1 MIKKNYFLWVLLLIA
16 ALMLVACG
24 QSSETAETSENTTD
38 ETSAAETAQD
48 EVPAESASN
57 EPVEIT
63 WWQLTGNDAQV
74 AAWDEIIAAFEAE
87 NPGINV
93 VLETR
98 GIDAQKEALRVAA
111 GTEAFPDIYFMWS
124 GLGLGGEFVS
134 AGMSAPLDEYYVQY
148 GWTDSLTA
156 PSLAAAQQY
165 GDGHYHGVMSEIHG
179 QALYYRKDAFEA
191 AGITAEPTT
200 YEELIAANDALL
212 AADYS
217 PIQFGGTV
225 NWHLMRLL
233 DNLLETTCGVETH
246 NQLKALEASWADTPC
261 VTEAFTELATWSE
274 KYIIPDFIG
283 ISNDESTQLLYA
295 GQAAMA
301 LEGDWMNAVFPTQDQ
316 DPNDYGLFL
325 FPAGTGRLYA
335 FAQGNY
341 IGANSPNKDEAAA
354 FLDYFSSEEVQ
365 SKYLGVFGS
374 ISVNENAV
382 AENPTELDTE
392 WSEIFNNATGSF
404 QNADQAFSLEV
415 TTEYW
420 RIQNLVA
427 TGELDP
433 AEAGA
438 EFQQFID
445 ANS

>member
-1 MIKKNYFLWVLLLIA
+1 MTKKYYFLLALLLVA
-16 ALMLVACG
+16 ALVLTACS
-24 QSSETAETSENTTD
+24 QTSEPAETPAD
-38 ETSAAETAQD
+38 EAPAAEVAPD
-48 EVPAESASN
+48 EAPADSASS

-74 AAWDEIIAAFEAE
+74 AAWDEIIAGFEAE
-87 NPGINV
+87 NPGITV
-93 VLETR
+93 LLETR

-111 GTEAFPDIYFMWS
+111 GTKAFPDIYFMWS

-134 AGMSAPLDEYYVQY
+134 AGMSAPLNEYYEQY

-165 GDGHYHGVMSEIHG
+165 GDGHYHGIMSEIHG

-200 YEELIAANDALL
+200 YEELIAANEALL
-212 AADYS
+212 AAGYS

-246 NQLKALEASWADTPC
+246 DQLKALEASWGDTPC
-261 VTEAFTELATWSE
+261 VTEAFTELAAWSE

-283 ISNDESTQLLYA
+283 ISNDESTQLMYA
-295 GQAAMA
+295 GLAAMA

-325 FPAGTGRLYA
+325 FPTGTGRLYA

-341 IGANSPNKDEAAA
+341 IGANSPHKDEAAA
-354 FLDYFSSEEVQ
+354 FLDYLSSDEVQ

-382 AENPTELDTE
+382 AENQTELDAE
-392 WSEIFNNATGSF
+392 WVEIFNNATGSF

-427 TGELDP
+427 TGDLGP

-438 EFQQFID
+438 EFQKFID